1 MSKLQFIQTLCL
13 NVNLS
18 KNSIKY
24 IINLLFNAL
33 NAQFHAPIFTIEE
46 PEHPK
51 TLYKIFCHGTLIV
64 AAGAIVNGDN
74 ITYQLIANKQTK
86 KMYITFDD
94 LLDNFYDAICNFIKS
109 NKINI
114 RDKKIQIDQITL
126 INTIIENTQ
135 RENTQRENTQREN
148 TQRENTQSIYS
159 SPLFSTGDEICDA
172 YNEGAKDMRNTIIEQ
187 LFKSAN
193 LDSAN
198 LDSANLDSANSNI
211 INFLEN
217 FFNCRQHT

>member
-1 MSKLQFIQTLCL
+1 MSKLQFIQALCSS
-13 NVNLS
+13 VNLS
-18 KNSIKY
+18 KNPIKY

-33 NAQFHAPIFTIEE
+33 NAQLHVPIFTIEE
-46 PEHPK
+46 PEHPR
-51 TLYKIFCHGTLIV
+51 TLYKIFCHGTLMV
-64 AAGAIVNGDN
+64 AAGAIDNGDN

-94 LLDNFYDAICNFIKS
+94 LLDNFYDAICDFIKF

-114 RDKKIQIDQITL
+114 RDKKIQIDQIIL
-126 INTIIENTQ
+126 INTIIENTR
-135 RENTQRENTQREN
+135 RENTL
-148 TQRENTQSIYS
+148 SIYS

-198 LDSANLDSANSNI
+198 SNI